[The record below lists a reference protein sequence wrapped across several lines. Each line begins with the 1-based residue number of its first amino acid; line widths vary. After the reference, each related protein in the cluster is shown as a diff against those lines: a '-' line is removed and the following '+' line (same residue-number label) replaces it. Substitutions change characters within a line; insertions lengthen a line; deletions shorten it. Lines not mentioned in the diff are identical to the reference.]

1 MFLQRTQVVLVKNSP
16 ANAGDLRDAGLTL
29 GGEDPLEEG
38 MATHSSVLAWRISIL
53 VAYNPWGRKESETT
67 EATSH
72 ACMFLQDIEGG
83 PKPLTAS
90 QLLLKF
96 SCSSFLLLLSTWELC
111 FHLHHQV
118 PPFSSL
124 AVLHRNVYSFF
135 LTDPVSPVVGSLHS
149 HSDVETHQIVPFLFI
164 QWVSERGLSWERE
177 EEIHEFS
184 YINVFI
190 TCILCCW
197 SQIQSIF
204 GYSEY
209 LWILSLWKLKVF

>member
-1 MFLQRTQVVLVKNSP
+1 M
-16 ANAGDLRDAGLTL
+16 
-29 GGEDPLEEG
+29 
-38 MATHSSVLAWRISIL
+38 
-53 VAYNPWGRKESETT
+53 AYNPWGRKESETT
-67 EATSH
+67 EGTSH

-96 SCSSFLLLLSTWELC
+96 SRSSCLLLLSTGELC

-149 HSDVETHQIVPFLFI
+149 HSDVETHQIVPFLVI
-164 QWVSERGLSWERE
+164 QWGSERRLSWESE

-190 TCILCCW
+190 TCIFVVL
-197 SQIQSIF
+197 F
-204 GYSEY
+204 PDSEY
-209 LWILSLWKLKVF
+209 LWIFRISLDSFIVKVKVF